1 MSKIIFYF
9 KTTYFELFILGR
21 PDDIAWI
28 ETTRPSV
35 LLVLPLSFLKNLT
48 TEDAVV
54 SSISQFIAG

>member
-1 MSKIIFYF
+1 MCCFDTFY
-9 KTTYFELFILGR
+9 LFLLGR